1 LLKHRNPALVPFR
14 LPAEQAS
21 PRGVSFVRET
31 ARRHP
36 AGAATIEEAYDM
48 PKPKSEDEELD
59 EALEDSFPASD
70 PPAQSQPTKKIG
82 KSDAKRDTGDD
93 ED

>member
-1 LLKHRNPALVPFR
+1 
-14 LPAEQAS
+14 
-21 PRGVSFVRET
+21 
-31 ARRHP
+31 
-36 AGAATIEEAYDM
+36 M